1 MHGMARDSGLTA
13 LLGRLGLVAAALA
26 LLAGPASAQAPA
38 DTDTFARERAE
49 RHGFDAGEV
58 ARLLADA
65 ERRQDIL
72 DAISRP
78 AEAKPW
84 YQYRPIFLTPS
95 RIGGGV
101 EFWNSHEALL
111 ERASERFGV
120 DPEVIVAIMGVET
133 RYGEITGGYRV
144 LDALFTL
151 GFHDPP
157 RAGFFRKELEH
168 LLLLAREEAVSPT
181 KIKGSYAGAMG
192 QGQFIPSSYRAYAV
206 DFDGDGQRSLWET
219 ADAVGSVANYL
230 SEHGW
235 VKGERVA
242 VRARAAPNA
251 KPIPDAPLKPQ
262 YTVGELARR
271 GFEPVESV
279 DAGDPA
285 TLIAL
290 EQPDSTEYW
299 LGFNNFYVISRYNR
313 SALYS
318 MAVHQLSRAIL
329 EAREYQAEQAS
340 P

>member
-1 MHGMARDSGLTA
+1 MRGMGRFKELTA
-13 LLGRLGLVAAALA
+13 LLKALGLAATVAMF
-26 LLAGPASAQAPA
+26 AGPAAAQQPGG
-38 DTDTFARERAE
+38 TESFAREMAE

-58 ARLLADA
+58 TRLLAGA

-101 EFWNSHEALL
+101 EFWNSHEDLL
-111 ERASERFGV
+111 QKASERFGV

-151 GFHDPP
+151 GFHYPP

-181 KIKGSYAGAMG
+181 EIKGSYAGAMG

-206 DFDGDGQRSLWET
+206 DFDGDGHRSLWET
-219 ADAVGSVANYL
+219 PDAIGSVANYL

-242 VRARAAPNA
+242 VRAEAAPNA
-251 KPIPDAPLKPQ
+251 KPIPDASLKPEH
-262 YTVGELARR
+262 TVGELARR
-271 GFEPVESV
+271 GFEPVEAV

-299 LGFNNFYVISRYNR
+299 LGFHNFYVISRYNR

-329 EAREYQAEQAS
+329 EAREYQAENGG